1 MSNRQRIEEFKE
13 ACNNWSE
20 LCVQLSREVRA
31 LNNRVWELEQS
42 KLRTQVYFWCTVIII
57 GAGLFAGWLKGV

>member
-31 LNNRVWELEQS
+31 LNKRVWELEQS
-42 KLRTQVYFWCTVIII
+42 KLRTQVRSEERRVGKECRSCRQQQD
-57 GAGLFAGWLKGV
+57 